1 MTPMTPARSHT
12 PPHVHARA
20 LAPLVA
26 LVLAALL
33 GMMLGACAKRGPQSV
48 RPPRIPAAPPV
59 ADSVTVGLWHLDE
72 RGGTHCTDSSPFRNY
87 GTAGPETRIE
97 FGRYK
102 SARGFTATA
111 QSFVFVPYNPVME
124 SPRGFTVEAWVFLND
139 YSRYELSG
147 IAMRWTP
154 TPNQQSWLLGVVG
167 QKLPSGTTT
176 TPSPGMF
183 NAEVVGIPSGRLI
196 FAFSPELAAGTQS
209 FASTS
214 TFPLRRWV
222 HVAASVDGEIV
233 RIFIDGRL
241 DVQVAIAN
249 GIRRSD
255 APLVVGNVIDPRRL
269 TDFASDLRQDP
280 ANLPLPWYA
289 LNGTVDELRISNVA
303 RQVFESADL
312 R

>member
-1 MTPMTPARSHT
+1 MTHRSNVLARI
-12 PPHVHARA
+12 AGA
-20 LAPLVA
+20 VA
-26 LVLAALL
+26 LVLLAGLSPLAA
-33 GMMLGACAKRGPQSV
+33 ASKAPKEHKPE
-48 RPPRIPAAPPV
+48 RIPASAPV
-59 ADSVTVGLWHLDE
+59 ADSVTVGLWHFDE
-72 RGGTHCTDSSPFRNY
+72 RGGTHCTDSSPFRNF
-87 GTAGPETRIE
+87 GTAGPEARLE

-102 SARGFTATA
+102 GGRGFVATA

-124 SPRGFTVEAWVFLND
+124 SPRGFTVEAWVYLNA
-139 YSRYELSG
+139 YSNYELSG

-154 TPNQQSWLLGVVG
+154 VPNQQSWLLGVVG
-167 QKLPSGTTT
+167 EKMPPGTTT
-176 TPSPGMF
+176 TPSPGTF
-183 NAEVVGIPSGRLI
+183 NAEVSGIPSGRLV
-196 FAFSPELAAGTQS
+196 FAFSPDLAAGTQS

-222 HVAASVDGEIV
+222 HVAASVDGEVV
-233 RIFIDGRL
+233 RLFINGRL

-280 ANLPLPWYA
+280 NNLPLPWYA
-289 LNGTVDELRISNVA
+289 LNGTVDELRLSNVA
-303 RQVFESADL
+303 RQTFESADL